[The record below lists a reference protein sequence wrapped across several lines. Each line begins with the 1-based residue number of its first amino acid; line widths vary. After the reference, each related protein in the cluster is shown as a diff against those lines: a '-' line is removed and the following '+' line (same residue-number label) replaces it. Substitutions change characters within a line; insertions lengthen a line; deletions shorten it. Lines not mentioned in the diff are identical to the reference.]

1 MQDKV
6 QKFCEDF
13 EKNGIAVYKNFAT
26 VAECDELIEKMK
38 EITSNINVEEHIQN
52 VFETESGIF
61 FQPEKYFLFSSSLLV
76 HCNISIC
83 ESYMYKFCVNSIAKS
98 RIRIP
103 NLAVGNRY

>member
-52 VFETESGIF
+52 VFETESGTFFLTRNIF
-61 FQPEKYFLFSSSLLV
+61 
-76 HCNISIC
+76 SILKR
-83 ESYMYKFCVNSIAKS
+83 MD
-98 RIRIP
+98 
-103 NLAVGNRY
+103 